1 MDENSYPT
9 YLIHYGVPGQKW
21 GERRW
26 QNDDGSLTPEGYI
39 HYYGARH
46 RRGTYIDTD
55 YDNLKFRKR
64 FGNSVYNKRHFDT
77 TLEANKTKLQT
88 LSYDE
93 NRTKDTD
100 MFYASHK
107 TLDSNVYKALLNKP
121 IPKDITDENGNVI
134 GTGMMYRKAIINT
147 VNKDVKVASEDSAA
161 KEFGELYKKD
171 KDFYNFVTDE
181 NRMRKYFVDDKYKF
195 KGYRESREV
204 LEKMDKDKDFIPDR
218 NDIQKIYRMFNYIIP
233 YDGGKSD
240 KVGAEDVRKQR
251 AKFFNQLS
259 NAGYGACL
267 DTNDSIYNGLKASSP
282 VIVFDMNSVIP
293 KNVRDTNINDKRIG
307 IASLAFRK
315 TFGI

>member
-1 MDENSYPT
+1 MSEYPS

-39 HYYGARH
+39 HYYGNKT
-46 RRGTYIDTD
+46 RRGKYIDTG
-55 YDNLKFRKR
+55 YDDKVRLKKV
-64 FGNSVYNKRHFDT
+64 FGNHVYNKRHFDT
-77 TLEANKTKLQT
+77 TLKADKERLQT

-93 NRTKDTD
+93 NRTKNVD

-107 TLDSNVYKALLNKP
+107 TLDNNVYKALLNQP
-121 IPKDITDENGNVI
+121 VPKDILDEDGNVI

-161 KEFGELYKKD
+161 KHFGELYKND
-171 KDFYNFVTDE
+171 RDFYNFVTDE

-195 KGYRESREV
+195 KGYRESRDV
-204 LEKMDKDKDFIPDR
+204 LEKMDKDPKFVPDR
-218 NDIQKIYRMFNYIIP
+218 NDIQKVYRMFNYVIP
-233 YDGGKSD
+233 YDGGGTDKS
-240 KVGAEDVRKQR
+240 GAEDVRKQR

-282 VIVFDMNSVIP
+282 VIVFDMNSVVP
-293 KNVRDTNINDKRIG
+293 KEVRNTSIKDRQIG

-315 TFGI
+315 TFGV